1 MALDPGL
8 VPQAIYADGSILAP
22 LSLRAGSARPT
33 WYAASEKRTAYI
45 LARLN
50 GTLMRVVGW
59 SSELATRE
67 CIVEVTFTGG
77 GGSAIPIPYCA
88 RAAAG
93 VVSDGSRLVTVTPEP
108 GNGIYVV
115 AVTSAGDTVLS
126 RRHRFPVYP
135 IAKSVLDSARR
146 AMRDG
151 PGLRF
156 ASTASREK
164 VAEAMS
170 RVRLPETYPAFDRML
185 LGEEGSAWLEQW
197 TADGSRAW
205 VVLDRDGA
213 ILGRVQLPSRARLG
227 AARRDAIWV
236 IELDGDDVPSIERY
250 GVGVPR

>member
-170 RVRLPETYPAFDRML
+170 RVRLPRPTRHSIACSSAKRAQP
-185 LGEEGSAWLEQW
+185 GSSNGPQMGVAR
-197 TADGSRAW
+197 GSSSIVMARSSAACSFRRERGW
-205 VVLDRDGA
+205 AQRGA
-213 ILGRVQLPSRARLG
+213 MPSG
-227 AARRDAIWV
+227 
-236 IELDGDDVPSIERY
+236 
-250 GVGVPR
+250 